1 MLKVLTVASH
11 LFPLLASHALLDHE
25 GVHID
30 VGCEAATIRWIAQ
43 TVVLKVLLN
52 FESLLLLNKYFVETL
67 DFTAFQIKFL
77 FDGFDARLI
86 FLK

>member
-1 MLKVLTVASH
+1 MLTIASH
-11 LFPLLASHALLDHE
+11 LFPLLASHALLDHK
-25 GVHID
+25 GVHVD
-30 VGCEAATIRWIAQ
+30 VGCEAAPIRWIAQ
-43 TVVLKVLLN
+43 TVVFKVLLD
-52 FESLLLLNKYFVETL
+52 FESFLLLNEYFVETL